1 MLKKLFFIVPIIV
14 MIILSYLLSQPDVVK
29 QSEFINYLITL
40 TMVHVISGII
50 LIVIHIDGFD
60 DKDIFYYY
68 AMWWVYVFTGL
79 QVLLTNHFYPHV
91 LNTTII
97 ATIVKVSLF
106 VVYAVHHYKL
116 LQLFENF
123 LNKMDAKIET
133 KIETFYEFTKIK
145 IEK

>member
-1 MLKKLFFIVPIIV
+1 MLKKLFFIVPIVV
-14 MIILSYLLSQPDVVK
+14 MIILLCLLLQPDVVK
-29 QSEFINYLITL
+29 QSGFDHYLIVL
-40 TMVHVISGII
+40 TIVHIASGII
-50 LIVIHIDGFD
+50 LIAYHADGFD
-60 DKDIFYYY
+60 DNKDIFHYY
-68 AMWWVYVFTGL
+68 ALWWVYVFTSL
-79 QVLLTNHFYPHV
+79 QVLLTNHFYPQV

-123 LNKMDAKIET
+123 FNKMDAKIET
-133 KIETFYEFTKIK
+133 FYKFNKIK